1 LSKAYCIASFVGLI
15 PSWEPSS
22 SINRTWEARM

>member
-1 LSKAYCIASFVGLI
+1 LI